1 LTVKPQVKVEVKDG
15 SGSKL
20 TIIMSGKFD
29 AEKLNKI
36 MAIIGEGQDQY
47 AEYASQEERGTLM
60 DLLYS
65 AVQYFGTEWFDSKRA
80 RDILREQLNRDVPL
94 PVVSTYLSRMK
105 ESGKLVCRGNRVHRE
120 YRLA

>member
-1 LTVKPQVKVEVKDG
+1 MKPQVKVEVKDAN
-15 SGSKL
+15 GSKL

-36 MAIIGEGQDQY
+36 MAVIGEGHE
-47 AEYASQEERGTLM
+47 EYVGYDPQEERGTLM
-60 DLLYS
+60 DMLYN

-80 RDILREQLNRDVPL
+80 RDVLRERLNKDVPL

>member
-1 LTVKPQVKVEVKDG
+1 MKPQVKVEVKDG